1 MTTKQ
6 KINRSVLLDSL
17 SKGICK
23 VVFRKVT
30 NGQYR
35 SMYCTLE
42 AKSLAR
48 NSKRYLPRIFKPLQ
62 EDDLDILPVFDI
74 IKRDWRSFRIQT
86 VEYFYNTEELIK
98 RKEIEK

>member
-42 AKSLAR
+42 TKSLAR